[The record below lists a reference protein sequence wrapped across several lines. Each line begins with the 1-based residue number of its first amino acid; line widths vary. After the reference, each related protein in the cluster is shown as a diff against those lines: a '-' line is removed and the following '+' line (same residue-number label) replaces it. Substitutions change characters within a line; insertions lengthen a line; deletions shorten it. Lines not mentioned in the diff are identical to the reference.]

1 MLSDL
6 AFPHWLTHP
15 AFLAFGLISAA
26 VLLEYHVTWRKAVHP
41 IALLNLLNHRLGKLI
56 IAQPSRANSVLALG
70 SALLLFVPLMAILW
84 FIIHIAEFQNILI
97 GVLLWVSIGQWQLRH
112 AAKRIY
118 HYIAQDK
125 KQLARDTLNGF
136 VLRDV
141 AQLSPLGIA
150 KATTEMLILRHV
162 YQQIVVIF
170 WFAFTNIWVAL
181 SYRLLYELA
190 ASWNPK
196 YGQWRGIGQLTNTLI
211 RLLQWP
217 AVVLYGLMIIV
228 FNPNKTMLQQLI
240 TSKNMTP
247 ATWLLTLYG
256 WIIDAQLS
264 GTYNYAGLR
273 IRKPKLGSLN
283 TLKLDHIKRVLYLQP
298 IWLCAYI
305 LLCSLI
311 AWLLLEILL

>member
-15 AFLAFGLISAA
+15 AFLVFGLISAA
-26 VLLEYHVTWRKAVHP
+26 VLLEYNVTWRKAVHP
-41 IALLNLLNHRLGKLI
+41 IALLNLLNHRLGMLI
-56 IAQPSRANSVLALG
+56 IAQPSRSNSVLALG

-84 FIIHIAEFQNILI
+84 FIIQIAEFQNILI
-97 GVLLWVSIGQWQLRH
+97 GVLLWVSIGQWQLRN

-136 VLRDV
+136 VLRDT

-217 AVVLYGLMIIV
+217 AVVLYSVMIIV
-228 FNPNKTMLQQLI
+228 FNPNQTMLQQLI

-264 GTYNYAGLR
+264 GAYNYAGQR
-273 IRKPKLGSLN
+273 IRKPKLGSFN

-311 AWLLLEILL
+311 AWLLSEIHL